1 MVSLEMPAAW
11 RNSGE
16 ISTRP
21 VPSIS
26 TSMAL
31 PKKIRFHHWADMGN
45 WAMRSRNFS
54 HSGRGNTIKQ
64 PCGCLVMVS
73 WPCAVAL
80 KTSRCRVGTDSRPLA
95 SRLSDEA
102 P

>member
-1 MVSLEMPAAW
+1 MPSSMVSLVMPAAC

-16 ISTRP
+16 INTRP

-31 PKKIRFHHWADMGN
+31 PKKIRRHHCPDMGN

-54 HSGRGNTIKQ
+54 HSGRGNIIKQ
-64 PCGCLVMVS
+64 P
-73 WPCAVAL
+73 W
-80 KTSRCRVGTDSRPLA
+80 
-95 SRLSDEA
+95 
-102 P
+102 